1 MMFRDRLAFLSNFFP
16 CVIESNTGIKFP
28 SVENAY
34 QWAKEV
40 DPDNREFVPTKGWE
54 RYDAVPVKW
63 TEYMTNCS
71 AGDAKSAGRRANMR
85 PNWNEIKVEVM
96 RRLLKQK
103 FQPGTNLGDR
113 LRATRN
119 MILVEGNTW
128 HDNFWGSCTCPRCG
142 DKGENMLGKLLMER
156 RAELRKED
164 K

>member
-1 MMFRDRLAFLSNFFP
+1 MQFRDELAFLSNFFP
-16 CVIESNTGIKFP
+16 CVIESSTGIKFP

-34 QWAKEV
+34 QWAKET
-40 DPDNREFVPTKGWE
+40 DPNNKRFTPSYGVNSVG
-54 RYDAVPVKW
+54 W
-63 TEYMTNCS
+63 TEYMTNCTP
-71 AGDAKSAGRRANMR
+71 GDSKRAGRRADMR

-103 FQPGTNLGDR
+103 FQPGTDLGDR

-119 MILVEGNTW
+119 MIITECNTW
-128 HDNFWGSCTCPRCG
+128 HDNFWGSCACTRCG
-142 DKGENMLGKLLMER
+142 DNGQNVLGKLLMER